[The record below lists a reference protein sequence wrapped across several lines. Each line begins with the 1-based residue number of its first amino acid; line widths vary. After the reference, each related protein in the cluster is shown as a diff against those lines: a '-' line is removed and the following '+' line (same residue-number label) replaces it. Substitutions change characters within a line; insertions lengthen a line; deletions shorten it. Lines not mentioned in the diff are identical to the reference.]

1 MSAADFAAMTGA
13 DEQAAAMYLEMAGG
27 NMEIAVSIFFD
38 GGAFPAA
45 WLDQGLEAE
54 FERGQLV
61 VRQHGNGPCGVLAAA
76 HALAATYGLADG
88 ASALRRAAAAMVAV
102 CGIDGDAKVARWAGD
117 VGGAVTHDV
126 VAADVGAVEARV
138 GAAFEA
144 RGGVALLVYSCVLSR
159 GAARCLADA
168 AVDGGGGPLIYGP
181 FHLCTTELLN
191 LLLFGVARGDVGA
204 YGGGDAAKA
213 DWRGAS
219 PVGLLSADEVESGVP
234 VADELKSPAG
244 RAWIVHGGSHFTTLW
259 FAAADGGA
267 VDLWHWNGLPPNRAL
282 RRLRLAPASLE
293 PAPKTPGTWRPTRYR
308 LVVGEIESVVQAHP
322 ADKAAAPRAWRTH
335 RYELALATAAHVA
348 DDAQS
353 PARPA
358 DAPPPPLFELGDADP
373 DEKWRCAACYKD
385 RFRTFCFGENA
396 AGSDACKFCG
406 AARAGNHTIWR
417 RFDDLPPAARRRVD
431 RASGPKLLSILR
443 TRWPDAEL
451 LVEED
456 AGFVPAGDARDPLP
470 AV

>member
-38 GGAFPAA
+38 GGGAPPAPPAPPAAGDDEHAAAAAALVGAGGSFPNA
-45 WLDQGLEAE
+45 WLDQGLKAE

-88 ASALRRAAAAMVAV
+88 AAALRRAAAAMVAA
-102 CGIDGDAKVARWAGD
+102 CGVDGEAKVARWAGD

-168 AVDGGGGPLIYGP
+168 AVDGGGGPLVFGP

-204 YGGGDAAKA
+204 YGGGAAAKA
-213 DWRGAS
+213 DWRGAA

-244 RAWIVHGGSHFTTLW
+244 RAWIVHGG
-259 FAAADGGA
+259 
-267 VDLWHWNGLPPNRAL
+267 
-282 RRLRLAPASLE
+282 
-293 PAPKTPGTWRPTRYR
+293 
-308 LVVGEIESVVQAHP
+308 
-322 ADKAAAPRAWRTH
+322 
-335 RYELALATAAHVA
+335 
-348 DDAQS
+348 
-353 PARPA
+353 
-358 DAPPPPLFELGDADP
+358 
-373 DEKWRCAACYKD
+373 
-385 RFRTFCFGENA
+385 
-396 AGSDACKFCG
+396 
-406 AARAGNHTIWR
+406 
-417 RFDDLPPAARRRVD
+417 AARRPFF
-431 RASGPKLLSILR
+431 RASRVLTRAAQGPTSRRSGRRRPTAGPWTSGTGTASRRTARSASSGSRPRRSSPRPKPPAPGGRRATASSSARSSPSSRR
-443 TRWPDAEL
+443 TRRTRPRRRGPGGRTATSSRSRPRRTSPTTPSRPRGPPTRRRRRASRSAPRTRARSC
-451 LVEED
+451 VEINQ
-456 AGFVPAGDARDPLP
+456 
-470 AV
+470 

>member
-38 GGAFPAA
+38 GGGAPPAPPPPAA
-45 WLDQGLEAE
+45 GDDE
-54 FERGQLV
+54 
-61 VRQHGNGPCGVLAAA
+61 HAAA
-76 HALAATYGLADG
+76 TGSSGGGVPARGSTRVWRPSSSG
-88 ASALRRAAAAMVAV
+88 ASSSSASTATAPAACSPRRTRSRRPTASPTARRRCGGGGAMVAV

-244 RAWIVHGGSHFTTLW
+244 RAWIVHGG
-259 FAAADGGA
+259 AA
-267 VDLWHWNGLPPNRAL
+267 
-282 RRLRLAPASLE
+282 RRLFFRAS
-293 PAPKTPGTWRPTRYR
+293 R
-308 LVVGEIESVVQAHP
+308 
-322 ADKAAAPRAWRTH
+322 
-335 RYELALATAAHVA
+335 
-348 DDAQS
+348 
-353 PARPA
+353 RPA

-443 TRWPDAEL
+443 ALARRLRRGGRRLRPRGRRADR
-451 LVEED
+451 
-456 AGFVPAGDARDPLP
+456 AGGVTCRS
-470 AV
+470 